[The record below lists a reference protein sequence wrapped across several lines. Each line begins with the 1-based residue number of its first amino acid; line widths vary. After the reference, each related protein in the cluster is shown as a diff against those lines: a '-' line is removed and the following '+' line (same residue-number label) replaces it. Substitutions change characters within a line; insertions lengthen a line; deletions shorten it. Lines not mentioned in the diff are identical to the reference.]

1 MYEIIIGQLTATIR
15 ILTPLALAALGE
27 LIVERSG
34 VLNLSIEGI
43 MLFGAFVGFIATYYT
58 NDPWIG
64 ILSAM
69 GIGIL
74 LALIFGVLTVLLAL
88 DQIIVGLS
96 MNILAMGATFFFYR
110 AIFGWYVS
118 PVPPHVKT
126 LIREVPI
133 PGLSMIPIIGQALFN
148 QTVFTYLLLFVLIPL
163 TYFVLYK
170 TRIGL
175 HLRACGEDPL
185 VADYLGINVYKYRF
199 MALVVEG
206 ILGGIAGALLSI
218 SQYNM
223 FLDNMTAG
231 RGYIAVALVI
241 LGRWDPL
248 RMLLGAI
255 LYAFVDAFQLRIQAA
270 GVIVTA
276 WFPYQFA
283 LMLPYVVAL
292 IALILF
298 GRRIRGPRSL
308 AKPYRRVK

>member
-1 MYEIIIGQLTATIR
+1 MYEIVVGQLAATVR

-43 MLFGAFVGFIATYYT
+43 MLFGAFVAFITTFYT
-58 NDPWIG
+58 DNPWIG

-69 GIGIL
+69 GVGVL
-74 LALIFGVLTVLLAL
+74 LALFFGILTVLLAL

-118 PVPPHVKT
+118 PVPPHVET
-126 LIREVPI
+126 IITEMPI
-133 PGLSMIPIIGQALFN
+133 PGLSMIPVIGPIFFN
-148 QTVFTYLLLFVLIPL
+148 QTVFTYLLFILIPL
-163 TYFVLYK
+163 TYIVLYK

-199 MALVVEG
+199 IALAIEG
-206 ILGGIAGALLSI
+206 VLGGIAGALLSI

-231 RGYIAVALVI
+231 RGYIAIALVI
-241 LGRWDPL
+241 LGGWDPL
-248 RMLLGAI
+248 KMLLGTI
-255 LYAFVDAFQLRIQAA
+255 LYAFVEALQLRIQAA
-270 GVIVTA
+270 GVVVTA

-283 LMLPYVVAL
+283 LMLPYLVAL

-298 GRRIRGPRSL
+298 GRRIRGPKAL
-308 AKPYRRVK
+308 AKPYRRVR